1 MRNRRLKQLKEQID
15 LAATIR
21 IVRRET
27 REARKALRVNAL
39 PEAQP
44 DIRLSYMSKVRVK

>member
-1 MRNRRLKQLKEQID
+1 MIL
-15 LAATIR
+15 

-27 REARKALRVNAL
+27 RETRMGERVNAL

-44 DIRLSYMSKVRVK
+44 A

>member
-1 MRNRRLKQLKEQID
+1 MSGPAVHSLKVEID
-15 LAATIR
+15 LAAMIL

-27 REARKALRVNAL
+27 RETRMGERVNAL

-44 DIRLSYMSKVRVK
+44 A